1 MITQCAWQFGGI
13 RTILGIKMRCS
24 KLLVRYEVR
33 DITCMHFVQSK
44 VLSGHL
50 DAVPGPFRTRRRRS
64 RTCCYRAMKIE
75 VSFVQAKTL
84 MKLVILLT
92 SYLLQ
97 DNILVLQHTI
107 WPNSL
112 KYLLCW
118 DYLQQII
125 YHELKVDKWNK

>member
-1 MITQCAWQFGGI
+1 MF
-13 RTILGIKMRCS
+13 L
-24 KLLVRYEVR
+24 
-33 DITCMHFVQSK
+33 
-44 VLSGHL
+44 
-50 DAVPGPFRTRRRRS
+50 
-64 RTCCYRAMKIE
+64 KIE

-125 YHELKVDKWNK
+125 YHELKVDKWNKYKTIITLLNFVSLFIKKMKVYLIFKHNLQV